1 MCGTPFPPAPEK
13 KLTLRYDDI
22 MGLEGV
28 DMPITDWHWRKHVS
42 RASGNEMIALTYYG
56 GLTDPPI
63 TEYLPVLN
71 QGYAGNKAMQL
82 LHDIAQRSNATL
94 SGINEAAEPLM
105 YLVVQMNDSNPPA
118 MISYKRDGKFYKV
131 IKRLWQQPQN
141 T

>member
-1 MCGTPFPPAPEK
+1 
-13 KLTLRYDDI
+13 
-22 MGLEGV
+22 
-28 DMPITDWHWRKHVS
+28 
-42 RASGNEMIALTYYG
+42 MIALTYYG

-82 LHDIAQRSNATL
+82 LQDIGQRSNATL
-94 SGINEAAEPLM
+94 TGINQAAEPLT
-105 YLVVQMNDSNPPA
+105 YLVVQMNQSNPPA

-131 IKRLWQQPQN
+131 LKRLWQPYQN

>member
-1 MCGTPFPPAPEK
+1 MDVTE
-13 KLTLRYDDI
+13 
-22 MGLEGV
+22 
-28 DMPITDWHWRKHVS
+28 WSWRKHVS
-42 RASGNEMIALTYYG
+42 RASGNEMLSLTYYG

-94 SGINEAAEPLM
+94 SGINEAATPLT
-105 YLVVQMNDSNPPA
+105 YLVVQMNESNPPA

-131 IKRLWQQPQN
+131 VKRLWQQPQSI
-141 T
+141 